1 MKHLIDFILRVVLQ
15 LNYDLKIEYFQKF
28 LIFKS
33 EYISIFL
40 NLLIEKWWL
49 ILILF
54 ALFSL
59 FFYLI
64 YLKIVSFNKSILSYY
79 SENYLN
85 REHYKLYFLFLG
97 IIIPFADFFFEIF
110 EIRSHSIFLQSCLM
124 GISLLSIYYLSL
136 TVNWVNK
143 YIYEIFIFGFILFNL
158 SVLKNLFLREFE
170 LVTFTGFITTLFLA
184 YIVFKNFYH
193 YLVYVFLATLA
204 IILGYFLNYLPQK
217 VTIIFVVFSLV
228 ILSVNYT
235 RFISS
240 IRRKDKFL
248 FTNEI
253 VNKGNSLIIATE
265 RKGNVVFCSETIATI
280 LGYSSEE
287 VLGMKFWE
295 LTKDP
300 EFIGEAYHSTFV
312 RDRLY
317 TRKLKCKNGDYKYIQ
332 WVDKQFGENLF
343 VGIGHDITEKIN
355 LENQY
360 QNLIESARDII
371 FETDSDGKFIYIN
384 SFTSELLGYDIEE
397 LKEIYFGELIHDDY
411 KNKIISYYTDEIKN
425 LKNLAIVEFPIY
437 KKNGEIIWISQ
448 KISIKRNDN
457 NEIIGYS
464 GISRDIT
471 LVKTIEIENIQR
483 QEKIKKYN
491 DVTTKL
497 SVLKFSKFDTTLTL
511 LQIVLENAA
520 KSSNC
525 NRISFW
531 EYNDDYLKCIHLYT
545 LNQTH
550 QQEETILY
558 KKDYPI
564 YFESIE
570 KEKMIIAS
578 DVINHFETIEFNK
591 TYFKIHNI
599 KSLLDY
605 PVFIEGKLFGILS
618 LEITDSIRFW
628 DNEDINFA
636 RSISE
641 IISIG
646 LETLKRKE
654 IEFNLKYKSEFLTV
668 VSKISEKILISK
680 NIYNEFDAIFEAI
693 GKVTNIDRIYYFENN
708 EISRT
713 ACQKFEWVNE
723 NIVPQ
728 IDNPNLQ
735 NVPYELILDIIVP
748 LKAKKLYKKLVKD
761 IYECDYKEL
770 LKSQDIL
777 SVLVIPLQVQNKTIG
792 FIGFD
797 DCTIERIWSDDEISI
812 LQTLVNYI
820 SSSVER
826 MQNEA
831 IIHESQERFRLLA
844 ENIPGTVYLSK
855 NDEKWTKLYINDE
868 VKNLTG
874 YSKEEFL
881 SNEILFINLIH
892 PDDKVKVI
900 YDQKRALEKGLKIHQ
915 EYRIIK
921 KNGEIAW
928 VEEFGDIVKKG
939 DEIDFIEGIFID
951 ITEQKLKEDAI
962 KEKEMAIA
970 ANKAKSEFL
979 ANMSHEIRTPLNGIV
994 GFTELLMQSDL
1005 NKQQNKYMKT
1015 VNQSAKSLMGLIN
1028 DILDFSKIESGNLEL
1043 NVEEVKLSDLTRE
1056 VIDTIKFEAIQKKL
1070 DVDLHINAD
1079 VPIRIWIDP
1088 IRIKQVLI
1096 NLLGNAVKFTATGKI
1111 KLKITTLN
1119 KIDTHQSVVRFSVI
1133 DTGIGI
1139 KEENQSKIFE
1149 AFSQEDSSTTRQFGG
1164 TGLGLSISNKILALM
1179 NSKLQLTSF
1188 PNQGSTFFFDLV
1200 VQSSSKDNPDLN
1212 FINIE
1217 GSEITFVSDKEP
1229 NVLIVEDNN
1238 INSLLAKTL
1247 IRKIIPN
1254 SKIHI
1259 ASNGIE
1265 AIENCQSNI
1274 FDIIF
1279 MDIQMPV
1286 MNGYEATI
1294 EIRKIINYKSIPII
1308 ALTAGTVIGEKEKCL
1323 EMGMNDYL
1331 SKPIIKGS
1339 LEQII
1344 STWVK

>member
-570 KEKMIIAS
+570 KEKS
-578 DVINHFETIEFNK
+578 D
-591 TYFKIHNI
+591 Y
-599 KSLLDY
+599 
-605 PVFIEGKLFGILS
+605 
-618 LEITDSIRFW
+618 
-628 DNEDINFA
+628 
-636 RSISE
+636 
-641 IISIG
+641 
-646 LETLKRKE
+646 
-654 IEFNLKYKSEFLTV
+654 
-668 VSKISEKILISK
+668 
-680 NIYNEFDAIFEAI
+680 
-693 GKVTNIDRIYYFENN
+693 
-708 EISRT
+708 
-713 ACQKFEWVNE
+713 C
-723 NIVPQ
+723 
-728 IDNPNLQ
+728 
-735 NVPYELILDIIVP
+735 
-748 LKAKKLYKKLVKD
+748 
-761 IYECDYKEL
+761 
-770 LKSQDIL
+770 
-777 SVLVIPLQVQNKTIG
+777 
-792 FIGFD
+792 
-797 DCTIERIWSDDEISI
+797 
-812 LQTLVNYI
+812 
-820 SSSVER
+820 
-826 MQNEA
+826 
-831 IIHESQERFRLLA
+831 FRC
-844 ENIPGTVYLSK
+844 
-855 NDEKWTKLYINDE
+855 
-868 VKNLTG
+868 
-874 YSKEEFL
+874 
-881 SNEILFINLIH
+881 
-892 PDDKVKVI
+892 
-900 YDQKRALEKGLKIHQ
+900 
-915 EYRIIK
+915 
-921 KNGEIAW
+921 
-928 VEEFGDIVKKG
+928 
-939 DEIDFIEGIFID
+939 
-951 ITEQKLKEDAI
+951 
-962 KEKEMAIA
+962 
-970 ANKAKSEFL
+970 
-979 ANMSHEIRTPLNGIV
+979 
-994 GFTELLMQSDL
+994 
-1005 NKQQNKYMKT
+1005 
-1015 VNQSAKSLMGLIN
+1015 NQS
-1028 DILDFSKIESGNLEL
+1028 F
-1043 NVEEVKLSDLTRE
+1043 
-1056 VIDTIKFEAIQKKL
+1056 
-1070 DVDLHINAD
+1070 
-1079 VPIRIWIDP
+1079 
-1088 IRIKQVLI
+1088 
-1096 NLLGNAVKFTATGKI
+1096 
-1111 KLKITTLN
+1111 
-1119 KIDTHQSVVRFSVI
+1119 
-1133 DTGIGI
+1133 
-1139 KEENQSKIFE
+1139 
-1149 AFSQEDSSTTRQFGG
+1149 
-1164 TGLGLSISNKILALM
+1164 
-1179 NSKLQLTSF
+1179 
-1188 PNQGSTFFFDLV
+1188 
-1200 VQSSSKDNPDLN
+1200 
-1212 FINIE
+1212 
-1217 GSEITFVSDKEP
+1217 
-1229 NVLIVEDNN
+1229 
-1238 INSLLAKTL
+1238 
-1247 IRKIIPN
+1247 
-1254 SKIHI
+1254 
-1259 ASNGIE
+1259 
-1265 AIENCQSNI
+1265 
-1274 FDIIF
+1274 
-1279 MDIQMPV
+1279 
-1286 MNGYEATI
+1286 
-1294 EIRKIINYKSIPII
+1294 
-1308 ALTAGTVIGEKEKCL
+1308 
-1323 EMGMNDYL
+1323 
-1331 SKPIIKGS
+1331 
-1339 LEQII
+1339 
-1344 STWVK
+1344 

>member
-1 MKHLIDFILRVVLQ
+1 
-15 LNYDLKIEYFQKF
+15 
-28 LIFKS
+28 
-33 EYISIFL
+33 
-40 NLLIEKWWL
+40 
-49 ILILF
+49 
-54 ALFSL
+54 
-59 FFYLI
+59 
-64 YLKIVSFNKSILSYY
+64 
-79 SENYLN
+79 
-85 REHYKLYFLFLG
+85 
-97 IIIPFADFFFEIF
+97 
-110 EIRSHSIFLQSCLM
+110 M